1 MWIKKKKWKAMEKKI
16 ADLEV
21 QVQSQQ
27 KAIKYHL
34 ECHESEFA
42 EFEEAIAVV
51 RAAYIG
57 CLKGESGETGDPSSG
72 ETPAEWRQ
80 CLYESMKEQDS
91 SNPKENLK
99 AFDLV
104 EFCTS
109 ME

>member
-1 MWIKKKKWKAMEKKI
+1 MWIKKKKWKAMERKI

-34 ECHESEFA
+34 ECHESEVAAFK
-42 EFEEAIAVV
+42 EAISVV
-51 RAAYIG
+51 KKLLGAAYIG
-57 CLKGESGETGDPSSG
+57 CPKGESGETGDPSSG

-99 AFDLV
+99 AFD
-104 EFCTS
+104 
-109 ME
+109 